1 MSAILPAL
9 FAPASTARDLAPEAA
24 ARLLAAARAAP
35 SAENHHFA
43 RPRWDGEGTLSLE
56 LDQGWDALPRQT
68 RFLGGMGLGAMA
80 ENLQLAAAGEL
91 TALQEQWNWRAE
103 AGGTVASFTV
113 AGNLGTAPSAIGAI
127 ARRCTNR
134 QLFDSAPLDPTLVR
148 RLDRAAAGVPGT
160 VLHWIT
166 ARPAM
171 RAVAALVGAA
181 EGARFVH
188 RHLHQEIFA
197 HVRFD
202 AGWEASCDRGLPPG
216 ALAIERPL
224 RPAFALLR
232 HWPLCA
238 AGRWLGLGL
247 GLGLR
252 AGRLPALCS
261 GALVAISAGEAGIK
275 DAVHTG
281 RAMQRLWLAA
291 TEAGLAVQPI
301 PASCLFTLDWWR
313 GVPPA
318 LRERLQRGW
327 DGLIPG
333 RQPLM
338 LLRLGRAP
346 APAVRAGRPAE

>member
-1 MSAILPAL
+1 MSAVLPAFL
-9 FAPASTARDLAPEAA
+9 APARTARDLAPEAA

-43 RPRWDGEGTLSLE
+43 QPRWDGEGTVSLD
-56 LDQGWDALPRQT
+56 LDAEWDGLPRQT
-68 RFLGGMGLGAMA
+68 RFLAGMGLGAMA

-91 TALQEQWNWRAE
+91 TALHEQWNWRA
-103 AGGTVASFTV
+103 AGGGTIAFFAV
-113 AGNLGTAPSAIGAI
+113 AGQLGSAPSAIGTI

-134 QLFDSAPLDPTLVR
+134 QLFDPAPLDPTLVR

-166 ARPAM
+166 ARPTM
-171 RAVAALVGAA
+171 RAVAALAGTA

-202 AGWEASCDRGLPPG
+202 AGWERSCDHGLPPG

-238 AGRWLGLGL
+238 VGRWLGLGL

-252 AGRLPALCS
+252 AGRLPALRS
-261 GALVAISAGEAGIK
+261 GALVAISADATGIT

-281 RAMQRLWLAA
+281 RAMQRLWLTA

-301 PASCLFTLDWWR
+301 PASCLFTLDWWQ

-318 LRERLQRGW
+318 LRERLARGW
-327 DGLIPG
+327 EALIPG

-346 APAVRAGRPAE
+346 EPGVRAGRPAA